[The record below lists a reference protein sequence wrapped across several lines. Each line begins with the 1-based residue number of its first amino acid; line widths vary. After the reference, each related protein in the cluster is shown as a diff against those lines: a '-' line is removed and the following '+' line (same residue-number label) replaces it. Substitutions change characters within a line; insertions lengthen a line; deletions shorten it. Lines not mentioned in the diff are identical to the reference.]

1 MGIPKKALRHS
12 QLTYSEKNPIS
23 DSSHQTFH
31 VTFEEDGVTKKAFFK
46 RLEPKNHYPELL
58 AKISVATSSFKRLF
72 QGKRSAEERLVFE
85 QYDIELLSDNLES
98 NSPQKEN
105 TLYIKLDHDDS
116 LKYVVKTPEGLVKED
131 TILIKDIPDFK
142 PEQPFTLE
150 QLQTVKS
157 HILEITAKRG
167 HTQDKL
173 IGTLSIGVEDFKPF
187 HFAKEGIPIN
197 STLKEQVAP
206 SVKTLIEKN
215 IMELLLGRWFLDDDD
230 AHPHNLSLNGDID
243 FDMFFY
249 WFTIY
254 MKEPRSVIGV
264 PKKHITLTVRDYETF
279 PNVQDSMPYHW
290 PHYTH
295 PGQET
300 IPVIIPGVQELALKR
315 LPKAYADPVEFARLA
330 QNSVAQEQKLA
341 AALKALLTFQPE
353 VQRKRLTELFGDL
366 PLNYTSLD
374 ETDPSLRA
382 KYEEMYPRF
391 CNEKTNTESFVDFM
405 MSLYQEH
412 YDNLY
417 RVVVFYMGC
426 MDNGYGLPLP
436 PTYLALYQKPSF
448 YRKVEEWTKKEN
460 ATNFAKEETLK
471 YDLGELQNRYHQV
484 WRDAF
489 APIMK
494 ELIYSSYRL
503 TNALLKEATNPPYV
517 QISELVSKN
526 ATDETLTNAWELFGN
541 LPLLSAET
549 IESKISVDKDSK
561 LRDAVLSMVAFVNE
575 FRAVTKAYYEKERK
589 DLTEEDNLEFSN
601 KLSLLYQTYNL
612 KIRQALANTTTH
624 AAEFNGIASSLKLL
638 AEQVSFQLHLT
649 TTDELM
655 EKALLSVKRDVL
667 PFTHEDV
674 KKQYHDS
681 LFVWAKSLKPEE
693 LERYIN
699 EIIDKKYAP
708 LLPLI
713 SFRQRA
719 EPVRQYLK
727 TSGNESGDNRLAYV
741 LSSGPLDNGALN
753 TQLIL
758 GLTPLMLQKHPIPS
772 IDLAIRDKDKS
783 FEKGIADFTR
793 DVVSFAKENKR
804 FTHPYSDGG
813 MNMMYKAIYDWVDT
827 LTSKSF
833 KSLINSTLTKYESKT
848 WGNLIGVSRRSEVE
862 GYIEGNC
869 NSKALAMIFMNGGE
883 SSTLNEC
890 LFVKIVETIKREVS
904 KYPMMLQEQ
913 KYQVVDRFQMTDTHK
928 AFYLANLKYHRET
941 ISASHRQLQ
950 ITSGESNHSKDTTPL
965 YL

>member
-1 MGIPKKALRHS
+1 MGIPKKALRHR
-12 QLTYSEKNPIS
+12 QLTYSTKTAIS

-31 VTFEEDGVTKKAFFK
+31 VSFEEDGVTKKAFFK
-46 RLEPKNHYPELL
+46 KLEPKNHYPELL

-85 QYDIELLSDNLES
+85 EYDIELMSDSVDLSNTLKD
-98 NSPQKEN
+98 N
-105 TLYIKLDHDDS
+105 TLYIKLDQQDS
-116 LKYVVKTPEGLVKED
+116 LKYIVKAPDGSIKKD
-131 TILIKDIPDFK
+131 TISIKDIKDFNLEL
-142 PEQPFTLE
+142 PLTVE
-150 QLQTVKS
+150 QLQSVKS
-157 HILEITAKRG
+157 HILEITSKRG
-167 HTQDKL
+167 HTEDIL

-197 STLKEQVAP
+197 SSLKEQVAP

-230 AHPHNLSLNGDID
+230 AHPHNLSLAGDID

-264 PKKHITLTVRDYETF
+264 PKKHVTLTVHDYEAF
-279 PNVQDSMPYHW
+279 PNVQESMPYHW
-290 PHYTH
+290 PPYQH
-295 PGQET
+295 PGQVT
-300 IPVIIPGVQELALKR
+300 IPVIVPGVQEQALKL

-353 VQRKRLTELFGDL
+353 IQRKRLTELFGDL
-366 PLNYTSLD
+366 PLNYASLD
-374 ETDPSLRA
+374 ETEPSLRA
-382 KYEEMYPRF
+382 KYEELFPRF
-391 CNEKTNTESFVDFM
+391 CNEETNKKSFVDFM
-405 MSLYQEH
+405 MDLYQEH

-417 RVVVFYMGC
+417 RVVAFYMGC
-426 MDNGYGLPLP
+426 SDNGYGIPLS

-448 YRKVEEWTKKEN
+448 YRNIEEWVKKEN
-460 ATNFAKEETLK
+460 ETTYAKEETLK
-471 YDLGELQNRYHQV
+471 YDLGELQKRYHQV

-489 APIMK
+489 TPIIK

-503 TNALLKEATNPPYV
+503 TNALLKEATSPPYV
-517 QISELVSKN
+517 QISELVSKT
-526 ATDETLTNAWELFGN
+526 ATDETLTSAWELFGN
-541 LPLLSAET
+541 LPLLSADT
-549 IESKISVDKDSK
+549 IETKISVDKDSK

-575 FRAVTKAYYEKERK
+575 FRDITKAYYEKERK
-589 DLTEEDNLEFSN
+589 DLSEEDNLEFAN
-601 KLSLLYQTYNL
+601 KLSLLHQTYNL

-624 AAEFNGIASSLKLL
+624 AAEFNSIASSLKLM
-638 AEQVSFQLHLT
+638 AEQVNFQLHLT

-655 EKALLSVKRDVL
+655 EKALLAVKKDVL

-674 KKQYHDS
+674 KKQYCDS
-681 LFVWAKSLKPEE
+681 LFVWAKTIKPEE
-693 LERYIN
+693 LERYII

-708 LLPLI
+708 LVPAI
-713 SFRQRA
+713 SFRQRS

-727 TSGNESGDNRLAYV
+727 TSGSESGDNRLAYI
-741 LSSGPLDNGALN
+741 LSSGTQDKGALN
-753 TQLIL
+753 TLLIQ

-772 IDLAIRDKDKS
+772 IDLAIREKS
-783 FEKGIADFTR
+783 FEKGIADFTS

-813 MNMMYKAIYDWVDT
+813 INMVYKALYDWVDT
-827 LTSKSF
+827 LTPKSF
-833 KSLINSTLTKYESKT
+833 RSLINSTLTKYESKT

-862 GYIEGNC
+862 GYLEGNC

-883 SSTLNEC
+883 ASTLNEC
-890 LFVKIVETIKREVS
+890 LFVKIIETIKKEVS
-904 KYPMMLQEQ
+904 KYPVMLQEP
-913 KYQVVDRFQMTDTHK
+913 KYQVVAQFNLNEPHK
-928 AFYLANLKYHRET
+928 AFYLANLKYHHET

-950 ITSGESNHSKDTTPL
+950 LTFGEASNNKEPTPQ